1 VRFENQ
7 TVVVIG
13 GSAGM
18 GKAIAQAVSEEGGTV
33 IIGGRSQEK
42 MDQALVS
49 MGSLARGIVVDNT
62 DSASIQRFFQ
72 QTGPIDHLVLPG
84 SSVKGGAFH
93 QMSWEDAQ
101 FSMNSKFWGQYLAV
115 QAATFNSKG
124 ASVVLF
130 SGVLSDRPSSG
141 HALLAAINAG
151 VEGLGRALAIE
162 LAPVRVNTIS
172 PGLVAETDAYKG
184 MSETARAS
192 MYEGAAKHLPVGHVG
207 SPDEIAQA
215 ALMLMHN
222 TYITGVTLRVDGGAV
237 IA

>member
-1 VRFENQ
+1 MRFENQ

-42 MDQALVS
+42 MDQALAG

-62 DSASIQRFFQ
+62 DSASIQHFFQ
-72 QTGPIDHLVLPG
+72 QAGPIDHLVLPG

-93 QMSWEDAQ
+93 QMSWDEAQ

-115 QAATFNSKG
+115 QAAIFKPRG
-124 ASVVLF
+124 SVVLF

-162 LAPVRVNTIS
+162 LAPIRVNTIS

-184 MSETARAS
+184 MSEAARAS